1 MHMQHDVRPL
11 IEQLDDL
18 LGQLDRVSE
27 DAADMLAAVHPE
39 HRAGAENLLQY
50 AHLRTIDIR
59 ELQNRLHDLGVTSL
73 TTAESGVYGRLAIA
87 RAVLRALDGDEVD
100 TDVAEY
106 IRLDDA
112 ADVALDENS
121 DRMFGLEREGVPA
134 RIMVTLPAE
143 AADDAEMVLG
153 FAEAGMDVA
162 RINCAH
168 DGQDAWRR
176 MIANV
181 NAAAERVGRSI
192 EVSMDLAGPKIR
204 TGAVADGPKVGRART
219 TRDDAGT
226 VLTPAK
232 LWLTPRV
239 VDLGGPG
246 GPEEP
251 DEAREGA
258 VAAMPA
264 PVPTNLPG
272 RPALPLTVDAGWLEN
287 LTVGSEISLHDN
299 RSAKRHFTVTHV
311 EDGGVLAEGDR
322 NAYIADGTLLRH
334 DYEKTRATG
343 VPPVLR
349 KLRFEV
355 GDEMIIT
362 TETVESVPV
371 EEDGEVPRLSCTLPE
386 AVAALEVGQPV
397 LFDDGAIAAEVV
409 SVDEVAAGEAE
420 TGAAGGN
427 DEPGDGGEGGV
438 VKHHEAR
445 LKVTRAKPG
454 GQNLAGHKGINLPT
468 TDLPVPALTEEDAA
482 NLRFVAENGHVAAV
496 SFIRTPADVEYV
508 LAELEKIAAEHEAA
522 GDDALAERTRNLGIV
537 LKIETIPAF
546 ENLPEI
552 LVAGMRHANMGIMI
566 ARGDLAVELGF
577 QRMGE
582 VPGQILALAQAAR
595 VPTILGTQVLES
607 LAKSGLPARAEITD
621 AAFALRAECVMLN
634 KGPHITDAIGILD
647 NLAKKMGRS
656 QRKNRIMLR
665 RIRSWDGEGR

>member
-1 MHMQHDVRPL
+1 MQHDVRPL

>member
-1 MHMQHDVRPL
+1 MQHDVRPL

-311 EDGGVLAEGDR
+311 QDGGVLAEGDR

>member
-1 MHMQHDVRPL
+1 MQHDVRPL

-409 SVDEVAAGEAE
+409 SVDEVATGEAE

-496 SFIRTPADVEYV
+496 SFIRTPADVEHV

>member
-1 MHMQHDVRPL
+1 MQHDVRPL

-287 LTVGSEISLHDN
+287 LTVGSEISLHDS

-427 DEPGDGGEGGV
+427 DEPGDGGEGGI

-496 SFIRTPADVEYV
+496 SFIRTPADVEHV

>member
-1 MHMQHDVRPL
+1 MQHDVRPL

-232 LWLTPRV
+232 LWLTPRL

-496 SFIRTPADVEYV
+496 SFIRTPADVEHV

>member
-1 MHMQHDVRPL
+1 MQHDVRPL

-287 LTVGSEISLHDN
+287 LTVGSEISLHDS

-496 SFIRTPADVEYV
+496 SFIRTPADVEHV